1 MSGLIDREFEM
12 DNGWVDTFTYNRLF
26 KAGYSVGGFVDNGV
40 PKCVLYRAEG
50 DNKFERIHEFDS
62 MKELTNMVKL
72 LLPPEGE

>member
-1 MSGLIDREFEM
+1 MNDRETEI

-40 PKCVLYRAEG
+40 AKYVLYQADN

-62 MKELTNMVKL
+62 MKELNNMVKL